1 MKLFFSEALG
11 AALLPHRGAAA
22 PWHPD
27 TWQAGTGAQT

>member
-11 AALLPHRGAAA
+11 AALPHRGPAA